1 MKIFCGEKDI
11 NYNRSDGYAFLNW
24 RFDNLMGS
32 NNKDNPFQIVKDNC
46 EMGKAYIAS
55 AIITLYSIE
64 YNGNLYNEADALIFP
79 VLFNIWHGIELW
91 LKSSIVAINLLKDN
105 TAETLKQHHDLYE
118 YVYIL
123 KDEMYKF
130 GLNHTAEI
138 ALTDLEI
145 MIREFKRVNARFD
158 FARYSFNNH
167 GDYQFYNAPYGDDNQ
182 WQKNPP
188 IDLIQTVPNT
198 CVKLD
203 LLFETVLK
211 IVESFGGFVNFLTLL
226 ISEDESLTDDAY
238 DMYLETI
245 HSFEKKLDNKT
256 DEDIDPIKQMMRL
269 IFMNIL

>member
-11 NYNRSDGYAFLNW
+11 NYNCSDGYAFLNW

-91 LKSSIVAINLLKDN
+91 LKSSIAAINLLKNN
-105 TAETLKQHHDLYE
+105 TDETLKQHHDLYE
-118 YVYIL
+118 YVYVL

-138 ALTDLEI
+138 ALTELEI
-145 MIREFKRVNARFD
+145 LIEELKRVNARFD

-182 WQKNPP
+182 WQKNLP

-211 IVESFGGFVNFLTLL
+211 IVESFGCFVNFLTLL
-226 ISEDESLTDDAY
+226 ISEDESLTDDAF

-245 HSFEKKLDNKT
+245 YSFEKKLDNKT
-256 DEDIDPIKQMMRL
+256 DEDADPIKQMMRL